1 MAAEAGL
8 DLVEI
13 SPKLTPPVC
22 KILDY
27 GKYKFDQQKKANA
40 ARKKQKVVEL
50 KEIKM
55 RPNIDT
61 HDYDVKMKKV
71 FQFLE
76 NGDKVKLTIR
86 FRGREMAHLELGSKI
101 LDRVTED
108 VKEVAKVE
116 SRAKMEGRQ
125 LMMVI
130 SGK

>member
-1 MAAEAGL
+1 
-8 DLVEI
+8 
-13 SPKLTPPVC
+13 
-22 KILDY
+22 
-27 GKYKFDQQKKANA
+27 
-40 ARKKQKVVEL
+40 
-50 KEIKM
+50 M

-61 HDYDVKMKKV
+61 HDYDVKMRKV
-71 FQFLE
+71 FQFIE

>member
-27 GKYKFDQQKKANA
+27 GKFKFDQQKKANA

-55 RPNIDT
+55 RPNIDV

-76 NGDKVKLTIR
+76 SGDKVKLTIR
-86 FRGREMAHLELGSKI
+86 FRGREMAHLELGSRI

-108 VKEVAKVE
+108 VKEIAKVE